1 MSPKG
6 DKGKWIP
13 IKSHSSQATECYG
26 PAGRWREP
34 VAEEGRGAQAPEM
47 LKGRKNGPGE
57 VATLEA
63 QWGDVEQCDGVL
75 NQGPAC

>member
-1 MSPKG
+1 
-6 DKGKWIP
+6 
-13 IKSHSSQATECYG
+13 
-26 PAGRWREP
+26 
-34 VAEEGRGAQAPEM
+34 M

>member
-1 MSPKG
+1 MIEENESP
-6 DKGKWIP
+6 
-13 IKSHSSQATECYG
+13 SRATAVK
-26 PAGRWREP
+26 PQNAIGRWREP
-34 VAEEGRGAQAPEM
+34 VAEEGRGAQAPER